1 MTPAL
6 GTAFDFGGLAPCGIA
21 LFVMMTSTSL
31 CAESTKAPVTF
42 SGGHDIGKNDFGRPV
57 TLMAAALGVKPE
69 EFRKAFSGVMPAR
82 GRGPTGD
89 EARRN
94 KEALMR
100 VLAPLGVSNKRMDE
114 VADYYRF
121 RPQDGELWPTKPAE
135 AYAIVDGDQIK
146 RIVVTKPGSGY
157 SSPPKA
163 RVQGFESVRLETK
176 LTFVKDLKK
185 NGGVQSVALPAKG
198 N

>member
-1 MTPAL
+1 MTKRAANGPSRSHLATCVFVL
-6 GTAFDFGGLAPCGIA
+6 G
-21 LFVMMTSTSL
+21 FVMAVGPT
-31 CAESTKAPVTF
+31 AAVETKLPVKF

-69 EFRKAFSGVMPAR
+69 EFRKAFSGVTPAR

-135 AYAIVDGDQIK
+135 AYAIVYGDQIK
-146 RIVVTKPGSGY
+146 RIVITKPGSGY